1 MPTPPIVLL
10 GGNVNALSV
19 ARSMARDG
27 VAVHA
32 LGEAGVPSPVRH
44 SRYVSSFLPVSDSA
58 GVHDEWH
65 RWLVSGPEGA
75 VLVPCGDLGVEFIA
89 MHREELVRL
98 GYAPT
103 EANDEISMAV
113 LDKART
119 YALAEKIGI
128 EVPRTMCAAS
138 EEELDDA
145 AATIGFPCA
154 LKPLVSHVASRAV
167 AAKAFTVSD
176 RRELVDRWHDLQR
189 VGVDVLVTEIVPGAE
204 ASYCSYYSYLDAEGA
219 PLVHLTK
226 RKLRQYPPGF
236 GWGCLHETA
245 WEPDAAE
252 LGLRFMQ
259 GAGIRGHAFVE
270 FKRDERDG
278 RLRLIE
284 CNPRLSAATEL
295 VRRAGVDFARLAY
308 ERAIGKDGPR
318 FDGFRNG
325 VHEWYP
331 LDDTRTCF
339 RLWREG
345 QMSLRS
351 WVTPLAPPLGL
362 PIFDPM
368 DIGPSLANA
377 RRRARRLLSARA
389 RRRSSVGVARGARRG
404 K

>member
-1 MPTPPIVLL
+1 MSTPPVVLL
-10 GGNVNALSV
+10 GGNVNALTV
-19 ARSMARDG
+19 ARSMARRG
-27 VAVHA
+27 VEVHA
-32 LGEAGVPSPVRH
+32 LGEPGVPSPVRH
-44 SRYVSSFLPVSDSA
+44 SRHVSSFLAVTGWASA
-58 GVHDEWH
+58 HDEWH

-75 VLVPCGDLGVEFIA
+75 VLVPCGDPGVEFIA
-89 MHREELVRL
+89 TRREELVRL
-98 GYAPT
+98 GYAPS

-119 YALAEKIGI
+119 YALAEKFGI
-128 EVPRTMCAAS
+128 EVPRTMSAAS

-145 AATIGFPCA
+145 ATTIGFPCA
-154 LKPLVSHVASRAV
+154 LKPLVSHLASRRV
-167 AAKAFTVSD
+167 AAKAFVVSD
-176 RRELVDRWHDLQR
+176 RRELVDRWRDLQR
-189 VGVDVLVTEIVPGAE
+189 IGVDVLVTEIVPGAE
-204 ASYCSYYSYLDAEGA
+204 ASYCSYYSYLDSEGA
-219 PLVHLTK
+219 PLAHLTK

-259 GAGIRGHAFVE
+259 GVGIRGPAFVE

-308 ERAIGKDGPR
+308 ERALGREGPR
-318 FDGFRNG
+318 FDTFRSG

-345 QMSLRS
+345 KMSIRS
-351 WVTPLAPPLGL
+351 WVEPLAPPLGL
-362 PIFDPM
+362 PIFDPT

-377 RRRARRLLSARA
+377 HRRARRLLSPRA
-389 RRRSSVGVARGARRG
+389 RRGAGDGVVSGARRG
-404 K
+404 E